1 MDHPTTL
8 TQRLNDVFS
17 AQNQRAI
24 SGILAN
30 TNQFTGNL
38 AKASPQLD
46 KTLADL
52 DATLVQANQTLA
64 EFQKIAVAVNT
75 GTDANSRG
83 LVHQLSA
90 TLKSAQAAAD
100 SLHATLGDARPAAHQ
115 FSQTTLPEAEAELRE
130 LKATTRAL
138 RDLTERIDEQGLGAV
153 GGQKL
158 PEYHP

>member
-1 MDHPTTL
+1 M
-8 TQRLNDVFS
+8 FS

-38 AKASPQLD
+38 AKASPQLG
-46 KTLADL
+46 KTLTDL
-52 DATLVQANQTLA
+52 DATLLQANQTLA
-64 EFQKIAVAVNT
+64 EFQKVGAA
-75 GTDANSRG
+75 ANKELDPNGRS
-83 LVHQLSA
+83 LVRQFSE
-90 TLKSAQAAAD
+90 TLKSVQAAAD
-100 SLHATLGDARPAAHQ
+100 ALHATLGDARPAAQ
-115 FSQTTLPEAEAELRE
+115 QLSQSSLPEVEVELRE

-138 RDLTERIDEQGLGAV
+138 RDLTERIDESGLGAV